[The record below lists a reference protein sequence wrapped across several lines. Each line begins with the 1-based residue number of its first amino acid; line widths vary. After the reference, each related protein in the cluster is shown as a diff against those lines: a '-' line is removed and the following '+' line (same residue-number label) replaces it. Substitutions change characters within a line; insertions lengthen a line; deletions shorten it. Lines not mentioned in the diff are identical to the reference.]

1 MSKTRIVL
9 PIEGMTCASCAA
21 TVQEAL
27 AGAGGVTSAGVNF
40 ATNKA
45 AIEYDDAQTNVSQ
58 LIRTVREAGYNCGKA
73 SVTFGIVDLH
83 YAPSVTPLEQS
94 LAKVNGVIRAVANQ
108 ATETAT
114 VDYVPGV
121 VSAEDL
127 EQAVTAAGFD
137 VAAPIAAEDPL
148 ERERIARGREI
159 RTLTWKFVVAA
170 VVTVVA
176 MLGSMLLMADRP
188 MGENGTMKQVDLLGR
203 LLMPLAVALRDWI
216 AGQGWVFDLNWIKWG
231 LAGLTLPVIVW
242 SGQQFYKGTWS
253 GFRHRTADM
262 NTLIGVGTG
271 AAYVYSLFA
280 TAVPSLF
287 LRAGLPADVYYEAV
301 AAIIALVLLGRLFEA
316 RAKGRTSEAIRRL
329 AALRSKTARVIRDG
343 QETEIPVEAVVV
355 GDLVIVK
362 PGEKLPVDGIVT
374 EGASA
379 VNEAMLTGEPMPVG
393 KKPGDEVIGA
403 TLNTTGSI
411 TFRATR
417 VGKET
422 ALGQIVQLV
431 EDAQATKAPIQK
443 LADRV
448 AGVFVPIVIA
458 IAIAAFVGWFDLGP
472 SPDAR
477 ALVFAIVAFVTVLI
491 IACPCALGLATPTAI
506 LVGTGRAAEYGILI
520 RSGEALERLAN
531 ARTVLL
537 DKTGTI
543 TEGKPTVTHIVTA
556 KKPDGTPI
564 SPADVLKWAA
574 SVEQRSEHPL
584 AVAIMKA
591 AQDKEVTLLPVE
603 KFAAMEGRGV
613 RGTVDRRIIEVISL
627 RHARERSLELG
638 SLGGDADRLAAQ
650 GRSPVIVVVNN
661 TVYAVIAISDPIK
674 PTSKTAIELLKQRG
688 IPVIMVSGDSKKGAQ
703 AVASE
708 VGIDEVIAEVLPSQ
722 KADLVRKLQRQNG
735 GGVGGAGGAHI
746 VMVGDGIND
755 APALAQADVGIAI
768 GTGTDIAMEASDV
781 TLIRGDLRA
790 VFTAIELSR
799 RTMRTIRWNLI
810 WAFGYNVLLIPVAA
824 GVLYPVTGWLLSP
837 VLASAAMAWSSLS
850 VVLNSL
856 TLRTFK
862 TRGMASNA
870 VLPQN

>member
-1 MSKTRIVL
+1 MTRARIIL
-9 PIEGMTCASCAA
+9 PIEGMSCASCAA

-27 AGAGGVTSAGVNF
+27 GSAGGVASATVNY
-40 ATNKA
+40 ATGKA
-45 AIEYDDAQTNVSQ
+45 AVDYDDAQTHVAE
-58 LIRTVREAGYNCGKA
+58 LIRAVRGAGYNCGQA
-73 SVTFGIVDLH
+73 SVTFEVEQLH
-83 YAPSVTPLEQS
+83 YAPSVAPLEHA
-94 LAKVNGVIRAVANQ
+94 LRRVPGVVRAVANQ
-108 ATETAT
+108 ATETVT
-114 VDYVPGV
+114 VDYVPGT
-121 VSAEDL
+121 
-127 EQAVTAAGFD
+127 TAAEELERAVASAGFV

-148 ERERIARGREI
+148 ERERLGREREI
-159 RTLTWKFVVAA
+159 GMLTRKFALAA
-170 VVTVVA
+170 VVAVVS
-176 MLGSMLLMADRP
+176 MLGTMLLMSGPSDATLRS
-188 MGENGTMKQVDLLGR
+188 VDLLGR
-203 LLMPLAVALRDWI
+203 ALMPLALRLQEAFARVGRSDPHWLT
-216 AGQGWVFDLNWIKWG
+216 VG
-231 LAGLTLPVIVW
+231 LAALTLPVVLW
-242 SGQQFYKGTWS
+242 SGQQFYRGAWS
-253 GFRHRTADM
+253 GLKHRTADM

-271 AAYVYSLFA
+271 AAYLYSLVA
-280 TAVPSLF
+280 TFFPSVF
-287 LRAGLPADVYYEAV
+287 VAAGRTADVYYEAV
-301 AAIIALVLLGRLFEA
+301 SAIIALILLGRLLEA

-329 AALRSKTARVIRDG
+329 AGLRAKTAHVVREG
-343 QETEIPVEAVVV
+343 KEIEIAVEAVAV
-355 GDLVIVK
+355 GDQLIAK
-362 PGEKLPVDGIVT
+362 PGEKIPVDGIVT

-379 VNEAMLTGEPMPVG
+379 VDESMLTGEPMPVA
-393 KKPGDEVIGA
+393 KKIGDEVIGA

-417 VGKET
+417 VGKDS

-431 EDAQATKAPIQK
+431 EDAQATKAPIQL

-448 AGVFVPIVIA
+448 AGVFVPVVMA
-458 IAIAAFVGWFDLGP
+458 LAIAAFVLWFDLGP
-472 SPDAR
+472 PP
-477 ALVFAIVAFVTVLI
+477 ALVFATVALVTVLI

-506 LVGTGRAAEYGILI
+506 LVGTGKAAEYGILI
-520 RSGEALERLAN
+520 RSGEALQRLAKV
-531 ARTVLL
+531 RIVLL

-543 TEGKPTVTHIVTA
+543 TDGRPAVTHIVTA

-584 AVAIMKA
+584 AHAILKA
-591 AQDKEVTLLPVE
+591 ARDKQVEILPVD

-638 SLGGDADRLAAQ
+638 PLGTDADRLAAQ
-650 GRSPVIVVVNN
+650 GRSPVICVVNN

-674 PTSKTAIELLKQRG
+674 PTSKTAIQLLRKRG
-688 IPVIMVSGDSKKGAQ
+688 IPVIMVSGDSRKGAE
-703 AVASE
+703 AVAAE
-708 VGIDEVIAEVLPSQ
+708 VGIDEVLAEVLPSQ
-722 KADLVRKLQRQNG
+722 KADLVKKLQRQN
-735 GGVGGAGGAHI
+735 GGAHI

-790 VFTAIELSR
+790 VYTAIELAR

-837 VLASAAMAWSSLS
+837 ILASAAIAWSSLS

-856 TLRTFK
+856 TLREFK
-862 TRGMASNA
+862 TPGAA
-870 VLPQN
+870 THALF

>member
-27 AGAGGVTSAGVNF
+27 AGAVGVASAGVNF

-45 AIEYDDAQTNVSQ
+45 AIEYDGAQTNVAQ
-58 LIRTVREAGYNCGKA
+58 LIKTVRDAGYNCGKA
-73 SVTFGIVDLH
+73 SVTFGIIDLH

-94 LAKVNGVIRAVANQ
+94 LSRVNGVIRAVANQ
-108 ATETAT
+108 ATEMVT
-114 VDYVPGV
+114 VDYIPGV
-121 VSAEDL
+121 VNAEDL
-127 EQAVTAAGFD
+127 ERAVAAASFE

-148 ERERIARGREI
+148 ERERIARGREM
-159 RTLTWKFVVAA
+159 RTLTWKFAVAA
-170 VVTVVA
+170 VVAIISMVGA
-176 MLGSMLLMADRP
+176 MLLMADRP
-188 MGENGTMKQVDLLGR
+188 MGEGGTMKQIDLMGR
-203 LLMPLAVALRDWI
+203 LLMPAAIGLRDWV
-216 AGQGWVFDLNWIKWG
+216 AGQGWVLELDWITWG
-231 LAGLTLPVIVW
+231 LAVITLPVVVW
-242 SGQQFYKGTWS
+242 SGQQFFKGTWS

-262 NTLIGVGTG
+262 NTLIGVGTA
-271 AAYVYSLFA
+271 AAYLYSLVA
-280 TAVPSLF
+280 TAAPTLF

-301 AAIIALVLLGRLFEA
+301 SGIIALVLLGRLLEA
-316 RAKGRTSEAIRRL
+316 GAKGRTSEAIRRL
-329 AALRSKTARVIRDG
+329 ATLRAKVAHVIRDR
-343 QETEIPVEAVVV
+343 EEVEIPVEAVVV
-355 GDLVIVK
+355 GDMVIVK
-362 PGEKLPVDGIVT
+362 PGEKVPVDGIVT
-374 EGASA
+374 DGASA
-379 VNEAMLTGEPMPVG
+379 VNEAMLTGEPMPAA
-393 KKPGDEVIGA
+393 KKPGDEVIGG

-458 IAIAAFVGWFDLGP
+458 LALIAFVAWFDVGP
-472 SPDAR
+472 VPQVR
-477 ALVFAIVAFVTVLI
+477 ALVYAMAAFVTVLI

-506 LVGTGRAAEYGILI
+506 LVGTGKAAEYGILI

-531 ARTVLL
+531 TRRVLL

-584 AVAIMKA
+584 AVAILKA
-591 AQDKEVTLLPVE
+591 ARDKQVSLLPVE

-613 RGTVDRRIIEVISL
+613 RGTVDWRIIEVISL
-627 RHARERSLELG
+627 RRQPVAVRAERAELEAALADG
-638 SLGGDADRLAAQ
+638 DRLAAQ

-674 PTSKTAIELLKQRG
+674 PTSRAAIELLKKRG
-688 IPVIMVSGDSKKGAQ
+688 IPVTMVSGDSRKGAQ
-703 AVASE
+703 AVANE
-708 VGIDEVIAEVLPSQ
+708 VGIEETIAEVLPSQ
-722 KADLVRKLQRQNG
+722 KADLVKKLQRQAG
-735 GGVGGAGGAHI
+735 GGV

-768 GTGTDIAMEASDV
+768 GTGSDIAMEASDV

-799 RTMRTIRWNLI
+799 RTLRTIRWNLI

-824 GVLYPVTGWLLSP
+824 GALYPVTGWLLSP

-856 TLRTFK
+856 TLRSFK
-862 TRGMASNA
+862 PRGAASHA
-870 VLPQN
+870 LLPQN

>member
-27 AGAGGVTSAGVNF
+27 AGATGVTSAGVNF

-45 AIEYDDAQTNVSQ
+45 AIEYDSAQTNVGQ
-58 LIRTVREAGYNCGKA
+58 LIKTVREAGYNCGKA
-73 SVTFGIVDLH
+73 TVTFGIVDLH
-83 YAPSVTPLEQS
+83 YAPSVAPLEQS
-94 LAKVNGVIRAVANQ
+94 LAKVNGVIRGVANQ

-121 VSAEDL
+121 ASAEDL
-127 EQAVTAAGFD
+127 EKAVTAAGFE
-137 VAAPIAAEDPL
+137 VAEPIAAEDPL
-148 ERERIARGREI
+148 ERERIARRREI

-188 MGENGTMKQVDLLGR
+188 MGENGTMKQIDLLGR
-203 LLMPLAVALRDWI
+203 LLMPLAVALRDWVT
-216 AGQGWVFDLNWIKWG
+216 GQGWIFDLEWIKRG
-231 LAGLTLPVIVW
+231 LAIITLPVVAW
-242 SGQQFYKGTWS
+242 SGQQFYKGTWN
-253 GFRHRTADM
+253 GLRHRTADM

-271 AAYVYSLFA
+271 AAYLYSLVA
-280 TAVPSLF
+280 TAAPTLF

-301 AAIIALVLLGRLFEA
+301 AAIIALVLLGRLLEA

-329 AALRSKTARVIRDG
+329 ASLRAKSAHVLRDR
-343 QETEIPVEAVVV
+343 QEIDIPVEAVVL
-355 GDLVIVK
+355 GDMVIVK
-362 PGEKLPVDGIVT
+362 PGEKVPVDGIVT

-379 VNEAMLTGEPMPVG
+379 VNEAMLTGEPMPVA
-393 KKPGDEVIGA
+393 KKPGDEVIGG

-422 ALGQIVQLV
+422 ALAQIVQLV
-431 EDAQATKAPIQK
+431 EDAQATKAPIQQ

-448 AGVFVPIVIA
+448 AGVFVPFVIA
-458 IAIAAFVGWFDLGP
+458 VAIAAFVGWFDLGP
-472 SPDAR
+472 APQVR
-477 ALVFAIVAFVTVLI
+477 ALVFATVAFVTVLI

-506 LVGTGRAAEYGILI
+506 LVGTGKAAEYGILI

-584 AVAIMKA
+584 ALAILKA
-591 AQDKEVTLLPVE
+591 AQDKQVSLLPVE

-650 GRSPVIVVVNN
+650 GRSPVICVVNN

-674 PTSKTAIELLKQRG
+674 PTSKTAIELLKKRG
-688 IPVIMVSGDSKKGAQ
+688 IPVAMVSGDSKKGAQ
-703 AVASE
+703 AVAAE

-722 KADLVRKLQRQNG
+722 KADLVKKLQRQN
-735 GGVGGAGGAHI
+735 GGAHI

-768 GTGTDIAMEASDV
+768 GAGADV
-781 TLIRGDLRA
+781 
-790 VFTAIELSR
+790 AIEAADITLVGGNLESVADAIALSR
-799 RTMRTIRWNLI
+799 ATLATIRQNLFF
-810 WAFGYNVLLIPVAA
+810 AFLYNAAGIPVAA
-824 GVLYPVTGWLLSP
+824 GVLYPFTGWLLSP
-837 VLASAAMAWSSLS
+837 MIASAAMAASSVS
-850 VVLNSL
+850 VVTNSL
-856 TLRTFK
+856 RLARRKLT
-862 TRGMASNA
+862 
-870 VLPQN
+870 

>member
-1 MSKTRIVL
+1 MSKARIVL

-27 AGAGGVTSAGVNF
+27 AGATGVASAGVNF

-45 AIEYDDAQTNVSQ
+45 AIEYDAAQTNVGQ
-58 LIRTVREAGYNCGKA
+58 LIKTVREAGYNCGKA
-73 SVTFGIVDLH
+73 SVTFGITDLH
-83 YAPSVTPLEQS
+83 YAPSVAPLEKS
-94 LAKVNGVIRAVANQ
+94 LASVNGVIRAVANQ

-127 EQAVTAAGFD
+127 EKAVVNAGFE

-148 ERERIARGREI
+148 ERERIARSREI
-159 RTLTWKFVVAA
+159 RALAWKFVVAA

-176 MLGSMLLMADRP
+176 MAGSMLLMADRP
-188 MGENGTMKQVDLLGR
+188 MGDNGTMKQVDLLGR
-203 LLMPLAVALRDWI
+203 LLMPLAVSLRDWI
-216 AGQGWVFDLNWIKWG
+216 AARGWILQLDWITWG
-231 LAGLTLPVIVW
+231 LAVITLPVVAW
-242 SGQQFYKGTWS
+242 SGKQFYKGTWS

-271 AAYVYSLFA
+271 AAYLYSLVA
-280 TAVPSLF
+280 TAAPNLF

-301 AAIIALVLLGRLFEA
+301 AAIIALVLLGRLLEA

-329 AALRSKTARVIRDG
+329 AALRAKSAHVVREG
-343 QETEIPVEAVVV
+343 HETEIPVEAVVV

-362 PGEKLPVDGIVT
+362 PGEKLPVDGLVT

-379 VNEAMLTGEPMPVG
+379 VNEAMLTGEPMPVA
-393 KKPGDEVIGA
+393 KKPGDEVIGG

-458 IAIAAFVGWFDLGP
+458 LAIAAFVGWFSLGP
-472 SPDAR
+472 QPQVR
-477 ALVFAIVAFVTVLI
+477 ALVYAMVAFVSVLI

-506 LVGTGRAAEYGILI
+506 LVGTGKAAEYGILI
-520 RSGEALERLAN
+520 RSGEALERLAR
-531 ARTVLL
+531 AGTVLL

-543 TEGKPTVTHIVTA
+543 TEGKPAVTHIVTA

-584 AVAIMKA
+584 AFAILKA
-591 AQDKEVTLLPVE
+591 AQDKQVTLLPVE

-638 SLGGDADRLAAQ
+638 SLGADADRLAAQ
-650 GRSPVIVVVNN
+650 GRSPVICVVNN

-674 PTSKTAIELLKQRG
+674 PTSKTAVELLKRRG
-688 IPVIMVSGDSKKGAQ
+688 IPVVMVSGDSRKGAE
-703 AVASE
+703 AVAAE

-722 KADLVRKLQRQNG
+722 KADLVKKLQRQG
-735 GGVGGAGGAHI
+735 GDI

-755 APALAQADVGIAI
+755 APALAQANIGIAI

-790 VFTAIELSR
+790 VFIAIELAR

-856 TLRTFK
+856 TLRGFK
-862 TRGMASNA
+862 TRGVATHA
-870 VLPQN
+870 ILPQN

>member
-1 MSKTRIVL
+1 MSKARILL
-9 PIEGMTCASCAA
+9 PIEGMTWASCAA

-27 AGAGGVTSAGVNF
+27 AGASGVTSAGVNF

-45 AIEYDDAQTNVSQ
+45 AIEYDDAQTNVSL
-58 LIRTVREAGYNCGKA
+58 LIKTVRDAGYNSGKA
-73 SVTFGIVDLH
+73 SVTFAVTDLH
-83 YAPSVTPLEQS
+83 YAPSVAPLERA
-94 LAKVNGVIRAVANQ
+94 LAGVRGVIRAVANQ

-127 EQAVTAAGFD
+127 ERAVERAGFT

-148 ERERIARGREI
+148 ERERIARGQEI
-159 RTLTWKFVVAA
+159 RTLAWKFALAA
-170 VVTVVA
+170 GVTVIA
-176 MLGSMLLMADRP
+176 MIGSMLLMADRP
-188 MGENGTMKQVDLLGR
+188 AGDHGTIKQVDLLGR
-203 LLMPLAVALRDWI
+203 LLTPVAVSLRDWVT
-216 AGQGWVFDLNWIKWG
+216 AQGWILDLDWVKRG
-231 LAGLTLPVIVW
+231 LALITLPVVVW

-271 AAYVYSLFA
+271 AAYLHSLVA
-280 TAVPSLF
+280 TVAPGLF
-287 LRAGLPADVYYEAV
+287 LQAGLPADVYYEAV
-301 AAIIALVLLGRLFEA
+301 AAIIALVLLGRLLEA

-329 AALRSKTARVIRDG
+329 AALRAKSAHVVRDG
-343 QETEIPVEAVVV
+343 KETDIPVEAVVV
-355 GDLVIVK
+355 GDLLIVK
-362 PGEKLPVDGIVT
+362 PGEKVPVDGVVT

-379 VNEAMLTGEPMPVG
+379 VNESMLTGEPMPVA
-393 KKPGDEVIGA
+393 KKPGDEVIGG

-431 EDAQATKAPIQK
+431 EDAQATKAPIQR

-458 IAIAAFVGWFDLGP
+458 IAIAAFVAWFDFGP
-472 SPDAR
+472 PPQAR
-477 ALVFAIVAFVTVLI
+477 ALVFATVAFVTVLI

-520 RSGEALERLAN
+520 RSGEALERLAKV
-531 ARTVLL
+531 RTVLL
-537 DKTGTI
+537 DKTGTL

-584 AVAIMKA
+584 AHAILKA
-591 AQDKEVTLLPVE
+591 AQDKQVALQPVE

-638 SLGGDADRLAAQ
+638 SLGADGDRLAAQ
-650 GRSPVIVVVNN
+650 GRSPVICVVNN
-661 TVYAVIAISDPIK
+661 TVYAVIAISDPLK
-674 PTSKTAIELLKQRG
+674 PTSKAAVAQLKRLG
-688 IPVIMVSGDSKKGAQ
+688 LPVVMVSGDSRKGAE
-703 AVASE
+703 AVAAE
-708 VGIDEVIAEVLPSQ
+708 VGIDEVLAEVLPSQ
-722 KADLVRKLQRQNG
+722 KADLVKKLQRQG
-735 GGVGGAGGAHI
+735 KHV

-790 VFTAIELSR
+790 VVTAIDLAR

-824 GVLYPVTGWLLSP
+824 GALYPFTGWLLSP

-856 TLRTFK
+856 TLRRFK
-862 TRGMASNA
+862 PAWATAGGAA
-870 VLPQN
+870 